1 MHIVAPMLQ
10 LAVAVAYL
18 AAALVGLQLDA
29 VSGFASLVWPASGI
43 ALAATLL
50 AGNRALGGIAL
61 GAFAANLIAGAPLL
75 TSLGIAAGNT
85 TAAFIGATMLRRIPG
100 FDLSLERVRD
110 VVPLAL
116 VALTST
122 LVSASI
128 GVLVLALSGI
138 VETGGAGVAWRAWW
152 VGDSIGDLVMAPVI
166 LVWAR
171 RPSLQNRAR
180 ALEALLLGTVLVL
193 VSFAVFATPLF
204 ASDVIRSR
212 EYMVFPLLM
221 WAAIRFGIRG
231 SVTATIAVMII
242 AVFETVSG
250 NGPFVSSDAHESLF
264 ELQVFMGISGATFLL
279 LGASVSERVRSAAE
293 LSSARETAEA
303 ANRAKAGFLAAVSHE
318 LRTPLN
324 AITGYVDML
333 SLEVHGPL
341 TEKQHAALGRIS
353 DSQRHL
359 LRLIDDVLGFAQV
372 EAGRLSLTLEPV
384 IVGDVMG
391 SVEPLA
397 SQEMARK
404 GLTFHVEPCDP
415 SLAVSA
421 DADKLRQVLLN
432 LVTNAAKFTNAP
444 GSVGM
449 SAKREGDSVHFCV
462 SDSGIGI
469 PADQLPNV
477 FNPFFQVEQGATRR
491 YPGVGLGLSIVRE
504 LVLAMDGDVSIDSVV
519 GRGTRVTVVLPKC

>member
-1 MHIVAPMLQ
+1 MLP

-43 ALAATLL
+43 ALAAILL
-50 AGNRALGGIAL
+50 AGNRVLVGIAA
-61 GAFAANLIAGAPLL
+61 GAFAANLISGAPLF

-85 TAAFIGATMLRRIPG
+85 TAALIGATVLRRVPG
-100 FDLSLERVRD
+100 FDLSLQRVRD

-116 VALTST
+116 VAVSST
-122 LVSASI
+122 VVSATI
-128 GVLVLALSGI
+128 GVTVLALSGI
-138 VETGGAGVAWRAWW
+138 VEMPQASDAWRAWW

-171 RPSLQNRAR
+171 LSAERRRAR
-180 ALEALLLGTVLVL
+180 IIEAVFLGAVLIL
-193 VSFAVFATPLF
+193 VSLGVFAAPAF
-204 ASDVIRSR
+204 AAEIIRSR
-212 EYMVFPLLM
+212 EYMVFPVLM

-231 SVTATIAVMII
+231 SVSATFAVMVIAV
-242 AVFETVSG
+242 VRTVAG
-250 NGPFVSSDAHESLF
+250 HGPFVGPDPHESLF
-264 ELQVFMGISGATFLL
+264 ELQVFMGISATTFLL
-279 LGASVSERVRSAAE
+279 LGASVSERVRAAVE
-293 LSSARETAEA
+293 LDNARLTAET

-324 AITGYVDML
+324 AITGYVDL
-333 SLEVHGPL
+333 LTLEVHGPL
-341 TEKQHAALGRIS
+341 TEKQRAALGRVA

-384 IVGDVMG
+384 IVADVMA

-397 SQEMARK
+397 TQEMTRK
-404 GLTFHVEPCDP
+404 GLSFHIEPCDP
-415 SLAVSA
+415 GLAILA

-432 LVTNAAKFTNAP
+432 LVTNSAKFTNAP
-444 GSVGM
+444 GTVGM
-449 SAKREGDSVHFCV
+449 TATRDGAVVKFCV

-469 PADQLPNV
+469 PSDQLSNV

-504 LVLAMDGDVSIDSVV
+504 IVLAMDGDVSIESDV
-519 GRGTRVTVVLPKC
+519 GRGTRVTVALPKC